1 MPDGTVVI
9 ADEPHLLA
17 RPSTRFWAQ
26 FLDELAACVIFIVP
40 LAIVNNLG
48 VPLPERVLML
58 PVVGAV
64 LYFLLQD
71 GLPNGQSLGK
81 ILMRIQVIDERTG
94 KPCGFGQSVLR
105 NAFLFLGLI
114 DVLFMLSGRRQRLG
128 DRVAHTLVV
137 HTLVATTRSA

>member
-17 RPSTRFWAQ
+17 RPFTRFWAQ
-26 FLDELAACVIFIVP
+26 FLDELAASVIFVVP

-48 VPLPERVLML
+48 VPLPDGVML
-58 PVVGAV
+58 LPLIGAT

-81 ILMRIQVIDERTG
+81 ILMRIQAIDERTG
-94 KPCGFGQSVLR
+94 KPCVFGQSVLR

-114 DVLFMLSGRRQRLG
+114 DVLFILSSRRQRLG
-128 DRVAHTLVV
+128 DRVAPTLVV
-137 HTLVATTRSA
+137 HTLTAATRSA